1 MVRKK
6 TKETKKLTSDISFY
20 RTFSVLCPKCSKE
33 ITAKH
38 FMERLATDLTCP
50 ACGCEFVGVPKHKV
64 GEDGRGTIWNR
75 EWLKDQIIDMMDKE
89 PMISQRGLSVELRVS
104 RGAIRNAFQELEQ
117 EGAIVKGKDNK
128 YYTQ

>member
-6 TKETKKLTSDISFY
+6 TKEPRRTSDISFY
-20 RTFSVLCPKCSKE
+20 RTFAVSCPKCSKQ

-38 FMERLATDLTCP
+38 FIERLATDLTCP
-50 ACGCEFVGVPKHKV
+50 ECGWEFRGVPKHKI

-89 PMISQRGLSVELRVS
+89 PMISQRGLSVELKVS
-104 RGAIRNAFQELEQ
+104 RDAIRNALKELEQ
-117 EGAIVKGKDNK
+117 EGSVIKGKDNK